1 MVFYTFVF
9 KTIGKVFE
17 VSFLSENKW
26 RIVRVL
32 RVLIDRDVSSFF
44 FVLVVLFVEDVVVVF
59 VLRDY
64 FVFWIGE
71 KKAFVFKEYDG
82 KFW

>member
-1 MVFYTFVF
+1 M
-9 KTIGKVFE
+9 IGKVFE
-17 VSFLSENKW
+17 VLFLLENKW
-26 RIVRVL
+26 CIVCVL
-32 RVLIDRDVSSFF
+32 RVLIDRDVSLFF

-59 VLRDY
+59 VLWDY

-71 KKAFVFKEYDG
+71 KKVFVFKEYDG